1 MNRLAYL
8 AFLLLGLIW
17 GSNFLFMKWAAVWIT
32 PGQIVLLRIAFGFLP
47 ILLLAMWRGVLNWH
61 HVRHLHHFVVMAL
74 LATAIYY
81 FAFAAG
87 TALLP
92 SGIAGMLSG
101 AIPLFSFVTAYLFL
115 REEPLNIRTVGG
127 LLLGFLGVLLI
138 AKPWSGTQAIR
149 LEGVLYMILGSLSVG
164 SSFVYAR
171 RFLSNTGIPALA
183 LSTYQIG
190 LALLML
196 LAVVDLHGS
205 SAILADH
212 KAVIGLALGLG
223 LMGTG
228 VAYVLYYYIV
238 QHLGALKAAGVTYI
252 PPVIALCIGHL
263 VAHETL
269 QLTQLLA
276 VALILAGVYV
286 LQRGKVSSK

>member
-47 ILLLAMWRGVLNWH
+47 ILLLAMWRGVLNWR
-61 HVRHLHHFVVMAL
+61 HVRHLHHFMAMAL

-101 AIPLFSFVTAYLFL
+101 AIPLFSFVAAYLFL

-138 AKPWSGTQAIR
+138 AQPWSGTQAIR
-149 LEGVLYMILGSLSVG
+149 LEGVLYMIIGSLSVG

-171 RFLSNTGIPALA
+171 RFLSGTGIPALA

-196 LAVVDLHGS
+196 LVVVDLHGS
-205 SAILADH
+205 SAILTDH
-212 KAVIGLALGLG
+212 KAVIGLVLGLG

-228 VAYVLYYYIV
+228 LAYVLYYYIV

-263 VAHETL
+263 VADEAL

-276 VALILAGVYV
+276 VMLILAGVYV
-286 LQRGKVSSK
+286 LQRGKVSPK